1 MKEKIEQLKALN
13 HKAELGGGEDRIAKQ
28 HAAGKLTA
36 RERIELLL
44 EKGSFVEI
52 DKFVTH
58 TCHEFGLEKQRPLGD
73 GVVTGYGMIG
83 QRTVFVF
90 AQDFT
95 VFGGALSETYAR
107 KICKIMD
114 MATELGAPVIGLN
127 DSGGARIQEGVRS
140 LAGYAEIF
148 LRNSLASGVIPQ
160 ISAIMGPCAGGAV
173 YSPALTDFIFMVKQ
187 TSYMFITGPEVV
199 KSVTQEEVTMENLGG
214 SEVHSTRS
222 GVAHCTADNDMDC
235 ILKIRELM
243 SFLPN
248 NNMEEPPFV
257 PTTDSPNRIDPQ
269 LDLLVP
275 TNPNQP
281 YDMKELILSVADDQN
296 FFEIQEEYA
305 KNIIIGYI
313 RLNGKTIG
321 VVANQPAAL
330 AGTLDINAS
339 VKAARFV
346 RFCDAFNIPLLTLV
360 DVPGFLPGVNQEY
373 EGIIRH
379 GAKLLYAYCE
389 ATVPKVTVITRKAY
403 GGAYDVMSSK
413 HIRGDINFAYPTAE
427 IAVMGPDG
435 AVNILFRKDL
445 KTAEDPE
452 GKRKELQ
459 ADVPVVPGTEKP
471 VTDIEDAKKVAAEVG
486 YPIML
491 KALAGGGGKGMRLV
505 HSEDE
510 MEAAFRMSRSEA
522 ANSFGND
529 AIYIEKYI
537 ENPHHIEVQVLGD
550 KYGNVIHLYERE
562 CSIQRRNQK
571 VIEEAPSPFVK
582 EAARQKMLAVAVEA
596 CKKIGYYSA
605 GTLEFMMDKDQN
617 FYFLEMNTRLQVEHL
632 VTEETT
638 GVDLVRD
645 MILVAAGNRLPYK
658 QEDVACRG
666 HALECRIYAE
676 DPENNFMP
684 SPGVIKVREA
694 PEGRNV
700 RLDSA
705 AYAGFEVS
713 LHYDPMIA
721 KLCTWGRTRESAISN
736 MIRALR
742 EYKILGIKTTIPF
755 HLRVLHNAT
764 FLKGNYDTTFID
776 TKFDKEDLKR
786 RQNSDP
792 TVAVIAAA
800 LKHYE
805 EEKEA
810 AARATT
816 VPLVG
821 ESLWKHYGKLQML
834 ANNF

>member
-1 MKEKIEQLKALN
+1 MIKKVLVANRGEIAMRIFRTCRVMNIPTVAIYTHVDRGALHVRYAEEAYCISEDEADTSYLKPDLIL
-13 HKAELGGGEDRIAKQ
+13 EIAKKTG
-28 HAAGKLTA
+28 AA
-36 RERIELLL
+36 I
-44 EKGSFVEI
+44 
-52 DKFVTH
+52 H
-58 TCHEFGLEKQRPLGD
+58 P
-73 GVVTGYGMIG
+73 GYG
-83 QRTVFVF
+83 F
-90 AQDFT
+90 
-95 VFGGALSETYAR
+95 LSENADFARRCEEEGVIFIGPSADVIAKMGIKTEAR
-107 KICKIMD
+107 KI
-114 MATELGAPVIGLN
+114 
-127 DSGGARIQEGVRS
+127 
-140 LAGYAEIF
+140 
-148 LRNSLASGVIPQ
+148 
-160 ISAIMGPCAGGAV
+160 
-173 YSPALTDFIFMVKQ
+173 
-187 TSYMFITGPEVV
+187 
-199 KSVTQEEVTMENLGG
+199 
-214 SEVHSTRS
+214 
-222 GVAHCTADNDMDC
+222 
-235 ILKIRELM
+235 
-243 SFLPN
+243 
-248 NNMEEPPFV
+248 
-257 PTTDSPNRIDPQ
+257 
-269 LDLLVP
+269 
-275 TNPNQP
+275 
-281 YDMKELILSVADDQN
+281 MKE
-296 FFEIQEEYA
+296 
-305 KNIIIGYI
+305 
-313 RLNGKTIG
+313 
-321 VVANQPAAL
+321 
-330 AGTLDINAS
+330 AG
-339 VKAARFV
+339 
-346 RFCDAFNIPLLTLV
+346 
-360 DVPGFLPGVNQEY
+360 
-373 EGIIRH
+373 
-379 GAKLLYAYCE
+379 
-389 ATVPKVTVITRKAY
+389 
-403 GGAYDVMSSK
+403 
-413 HIRGDINFAYPTAE
+413 
-427 IAVMGPDG
+427 
-435 AVNILFRKDL
+435 
-445 KTAEDPE
+445 
-452 GKRKELQ
+452 
-459 ADVPVVPGTEKP
+459 VPVVPGTEKP
-471 VTDIEDAKKVAAEVG
+471 VTDIEDA
-486 YPIML
+486 
-491 KALAGGGGKGMRLV
+491 
-505 HSEDE
+505 

-676 DPENNFMP
+676 DPEKNFMP